1 MWSIWIWYWNFAQ
14 GSSFQ
19 VSMGFFPRLLPLN
32 EEVSLSFTTCQMGWF
47 KTKLFALWE
56 LKPEGHHPKRFCP
69 SRAGMR
75 GIITKMGLFQ
85 IQSRRMIC
93 HLPILP
99 GPFAGF
105 CLPKKKQH
113 TPTVF
118 SISDRCL
125 TTCTC
130 HEGCLEQEGCGYS
143 SFSWRLI
150 WLWDQTALVTWY
162 GKWKMDEMFDA
173 LRCKNRTFPR
183 KTLPTSWFH
192 CLAASGCCPCPRNLN
207 LCNTYSPYL
216 SLHFVVMLNAITQK

>member
-19 VSMGFFPRLLPLN
+19 VSMGFFPQLLPLN

-47 KTKLFALWE
+47 KTE
-56 LKPEGHHPKRFCP
+56 VHHPKRFCP

-105 CLPKKKQH
+105 CLPKTKSNTLQQFSAFLTGAWQLAHATRGVSNKKGVDTVVFLDAWFGFGTRQH
-113 TPTVF
+113 WWL
-118 SISDRCL
+118 DMENEKWMKCL
-125 TTCTC
+125 MP
-130 HEGCLEQEGCGYS
+130 
-143 SFSWRLI
+143 
-150 WLWDQTALVTWY
+150 Y
-162 GKWKMDEMFDA
+162 GAKIEHSHVK
-173 LRCKNRTFPR
+173 R
-183 KTLPTSWFH
+183 
-192 CLAASGCCPCPRNLN
+192 
-207 LCNTYSPYL
+207 
-216 SLHFVVMLNAITQK
+216 SLHHGFIA